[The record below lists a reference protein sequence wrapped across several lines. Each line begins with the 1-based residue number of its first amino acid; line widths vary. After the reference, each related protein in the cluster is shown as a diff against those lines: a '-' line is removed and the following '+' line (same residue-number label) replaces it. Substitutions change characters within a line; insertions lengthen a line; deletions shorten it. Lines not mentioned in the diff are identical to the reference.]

1 MPKTHEAATPNRLCT
16 ATSPYLRQHADNPV
30 DWYPWGEEAL
40 RRARDADK
48 PIFLSIGY
56 AACHWCHVMAHESF
70 ENAEIARLLNA
81 YFIPIKV
88 DREER
93 PDLDELYMSATVL
106 YTRGH
111 GGWPMSVF
119 LTPQLEPFFAGT
131 YFPPESRRGLPG
143 FKEILS
149 SIASLWRD
157 DRRRVLDS
165 ADMLTRVVRDVTEP
179 RRSAGAEG
187 ELSIASAVDQ
197 LVAAMDRTRGGF
209 VSGATNK
216 FPPSAAL
223 TLMLWEDYRSRQD
236 GRPRDELRALVA
248 LTLDHMA
255 RGGITDHLAGG
266 IARYSTD
273 TAWLVPHFEKML
285 YDQAQVASVS
295 IEAYRA
301 IGDTQS
307 AEMAREILTYV
318 LDDLRAPEGGFYCS
332 RDADSEQGEGRY
344 YVWSRDE
351 IIETLGQE
359 LGELI
364 CHYYNVTAQ
373 GQWEG
378 HNILHVPVP
387 FERFAKEHGIG
398 LDDLRAKL
406 AEARRRL
413 LERRSQRTPPALDDK
428 IVTEWNG
435 LMVGALARGGR
446 YLRETRFTDAAR
458 QAAEFLL
465 NNMCKENRL
474 YRTWSHG
481 QFHTFGFLRDYACLV
496 EGLLE
501 LYGASWEPRWLT
513 EAVRWAERMIAHF
526 QDSASGAFFLTADD
540 AETVLVR
547 LPDTQDGAVPSGSS
561 VAIMNLLRLGW
572 MLERED
578 FHASAQRAIRAI
590 SGRAARSPFGAER
603 FLTAVAFA
611 QAEPGQVVVA
621 GPRDD
626 PRTRQLLETM
636 ERIYD
641 PFRVELL
648 RESGDSDE
656 LDGLAAWLTDKVP
669 LDGQPTGYVCRGR
682 TCQRPVT
689 DPDALSGQLTAR
701 SGNISPS
708 A

>member
-1 MPKTHEAATPNRLCT
+1 MAETHETATLNRLRT

-30 DWYPWGEEAL
+30 DWQPWDEEAL
-40 RRARDADK
+40 RRARDEDK

-70 ENAEIARLLNA
+70 EDAHVARLLNTH
-81 YFIPIKV
+81 FIPIKV

-131 YFPPESRRGLPG
+131 YFPLEPRQGLPG

-149 SIASLWRD
+149 SIASIWRD

-165 ADMLTRVVRDVTEP
+165 ADMLSRLVRDVTDP
-179 RRSAGAEG
+179 RRSVGREG
-187 ELSIASAVDQ
+187 EVSIASAVDH
-197 LVAAMDRTRGGF
+197 LVAAIDRTRGGF

-223 TLMLWEDYRSRQD
+223 TLMLWEDYRARRD
-236 GRPRDELRALVA
+236 GRPRDELRELAA

-255 RGGITDHLAGG
+255 RGGITDQLAGG

-285 YDQAQVASVS
+285 YDQAQVASVY

-301 IGDTQS
+301 IGEPRF
-307 AEMAREILTYV
+307 AETARDILTYV
-318 LDDLRAPEGGFYCS
+318 LDDLRAPEGGFHCS

-387 FERFAKEHGIG
+387 LERFAKDFGIG
-398 LDDLRAKL
+398 IDDFRAKL
-406 AEARRRL
+406 DDARRRL

-435 LMVGALARGGR
+435 LMIGAFARGGR
-446 YLRETRFTDAAR
+446 YLRETRFTETAR
-458 QAAEFLL
+458 QAAEFILGTL
-465 NNMCKENRL
+465 CKEDRL
-474 YRTWSHG
+474 YRTWSQG
-481 QFHTFGFLRDYACLV
+481 RFHTYGFLRDYACLV
-496 EGLLE
+496 EGLLD
-501 LYGASWEPRWLT
+501 LYGATWEPRWLS
-513 EAVRWAERMIAHF
+513 EAVRWSERMVAHF

-561 VAIMNLLRLGW
+561 VAILNLLRLGW
-572 MLERED
+572 MLDRED
-578 FHASAQRAIRAI
+578 FHASAYRAIQAI
-590 SGRAARSPFGAER
+590 SGRAASSPFGAER
-603 FLTAVAFA
+603 FLAAVAFA
-611 QAEPGQVVVA
+611 QADPGQIVVA
-621 GPRDD
+621 GPRED

-636 ERIYD
+636 ERLYD
-641 PFRVELL
+641 PFRVEML
-648 RESGDSDE
+648 RNTGDSDA
-656 LDGLAAWLTDKVP
+656 LDRLAPWLADKMP
-669 LDGQPTGYVCRGR
+669 LEGRPAGYVCRGR
-682 TCQRPVT
+682 TCQKPVT
-689 DPDALSGQLTAR
+689 EPDALCEQLTAPR
-701 SGNISPS
+701 NGISPS